1 MRCSETCDL
10 YTFWGGPILFWGVG
24 HESYFFRGGVSD
36 FVTVGGGGGGGGGG
50 PDFKTCCQRWG
61 VRFCPRICPLLIWLP
76 FLHMLSTVLLLL
88 LLFAPPTVYKK
99 VSTYKSTAFLHLKL

>member
-36 FVTVGGGGGGGGGG
+36 FVTVGGGGGGGGG
-50 PDFKTCCQRWG
+50 D
-61 VRFCPRICPLLIWLP
+61 
-76 FLHMLSTVLLLL
+76 
-88 LLFAPPTVYKK
+88 
-99 VSTYKSTAFLHLKL
+99 